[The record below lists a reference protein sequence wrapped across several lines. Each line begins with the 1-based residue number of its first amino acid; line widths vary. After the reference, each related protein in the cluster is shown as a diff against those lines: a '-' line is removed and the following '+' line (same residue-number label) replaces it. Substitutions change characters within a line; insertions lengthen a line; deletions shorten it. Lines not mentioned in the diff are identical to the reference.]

1 MQKVI
6 GLWTR
11 PQMLAAGRR
20 AAGQGGRVLKVKHI
34 LASTVS
40 GRALGIHNRVS
51 GVRIA
56 ASGAKTW
63 VRRNQPAVLQA
74 TTWVIRGVTG
84 LVVPL

>member
-1 MQKVI
+1 MVAWRTA
-6 GLWTR
+6 GWLRRTHVFA
-11 PQMLAAGRR
+11 PLAAIRTPDTLLCMPS
-20 AAGQGGRVLKVKHI
+20 ALPLTV

-74 TTWVIRGVTG
+74 TTWVIRGVT
-84 LVVPL
+84 